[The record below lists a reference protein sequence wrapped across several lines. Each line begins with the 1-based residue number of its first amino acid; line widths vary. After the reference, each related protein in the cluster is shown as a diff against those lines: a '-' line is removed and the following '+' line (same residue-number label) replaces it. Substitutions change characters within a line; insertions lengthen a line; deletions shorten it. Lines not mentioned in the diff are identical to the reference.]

1 MFSQFICTSIRK
13 FVFLWNFNIQW
24 SKYNQGVFKNIMYSK
39 GQRRC
44 VIFSYS
50 FSVLKY
56 NVLKHIF
63 FFRWVQIKW
72 GGVKRIFQFARV
84 WIRGIFSVILQCK
97 FRKYEFFISFWPPA
111 PLDPCTWNNVQCTC
125 ISYPGNFLIKVFF
138 SICLVTRMSDYD
150 YESRSKLRSLKKLT
164 VYKMLICKVM
174 ESFEFSVLC
183 PSL

>member
-1 MFSQFICTSIRK
+1 
-13 FVFLWNFNIQW
+13 
-24 SKYNQGVFKNIMYSK
+24 MYSK

-63 FFRWVQIKW
+63 FSGEYKLSVGG

-125 ISYPGNFLIKVFF
+125 ISYPGTFLITVFF
-138 SICLVTRMSDYD
+138 SICLVTRTHVCPTMIMNLDQSCDHW
-150 YESRSKLRSLKKLT
+150 KKLT
-164 VYKMLICKVM
+164 VYKILICKVM

>member
-1 MFSQFICTSIRK
+1 MFS
-13 FVFLWNFNIQW
+13 NI
-24 SKYNQGVFKNIMYSK
+24 
-39 GQRRC
+39 
-44 VIFSYS
+44 
-50 FSVLKY
+50 
-56 NVLKHIF
+56 IF
-63 FFRWVQIKW
+63 FSGGYKLSVCVW
-72 GGVKRIFQFARV
+72 GGGGFKGIFQFARV
-84 WIRGIFSVILQCK
+84 GIRGIFSVILQCK

-125 ISYPGNFLIKVFF
+125 ISYTGTFLIKVFF

-164 VYKMLICKVM
+164 VYKILICKVM